1 MQFHDFFLFHD
12 FFAWTF
18 LNFLAYCATTNIILP
33 RLNNNILLFS
43 SSYSDNNGPTN
54 TINISLPSP
63 AGTAAMRSSSKS
75 KSIGNKKWEKYNKV
89 KKAIKT
95 HSDEEILQPPTKPR
109 YKC

>member
-1 MQFHDFFLFHD
+1 MHPTTYLVGCVIQKELSLNYICDILF
-12 FFAWTF
+12 
-18 LNFLAYCATTNIILP
+18 
-33 RLNNNILLFS
+33 
-43 SSYSDNNGPTN
+43 YSPTN